1 MKIKIQIPEP
11 LTLKV
16 DGVTAPDKMTFA
28 YFIRAVVDNDNRMN
42 DSGAAIRASV
52 RIDKAI
58 SDASPGSIIELDEED
73 HKLLAAVVEQPQGGY
88 PTLLLQSPNGTG
100 VTRQV
105 ARQLLPFID
114 AMTPLPE
121 DPKAAVQVPKRK
133 SVDKPS

>member
-16 DGVTAPDKMTFA
+16 DGIVAPDKMTFA
-28 YFIRAVVDNDNRMN
+28 FFIRAVMDNDNRMN
-42 DSGAAIRASV
+42 ESGAAIRASV
-52 RIDKAI
+52 RIDKAV
-58 SDASPGSIIELDEED
+58 SDAAPGSVMELEEED
-73 HKLLAAVVEQPQGGY
+73 YKLLSAVVEQPQGGY
-88 PTLLLQSPNGTG
+88 PSLRLQAPDGSG

-121 DPKAAVQVPKRK
+121 EKTVQAPKPSRK
-133 SVDKPS
+133 PADKPS